1 MVPNNYDDQAD
12 RLRMLEMLYERE
24 FNSGTK
30 YRFICFVLLAISLLE
45 AAVIL
50 KLYVC

>member
-1 MVPNNYDDQAD
+1 MVPNTYDKQAD
-12 RLRMLEMLYERE
+12 QLRSLTRLYEKE

-30 YRFICFVLLAISLLE
+30 YRFACFVLLAISLLE

-50 KLYVC
+50 KLYMC